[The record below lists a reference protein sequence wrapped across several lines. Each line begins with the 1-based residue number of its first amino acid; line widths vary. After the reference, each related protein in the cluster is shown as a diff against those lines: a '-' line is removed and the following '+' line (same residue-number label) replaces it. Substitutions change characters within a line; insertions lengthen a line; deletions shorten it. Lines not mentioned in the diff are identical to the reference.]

1 MGDDLY
7 PRFSP
12 DGARIAFFRGTQSHR
27 DAWVLDVAE
36 PARARS
42 TGSPRGLAY
51 GAAWLSPAGPL
62 LIAADWFG
70 QRSLNLLDPARGTAT
85 AVGARGARFPDVS
98 RNGDIVFENAVYAAN
113 LFLVD
118 PAAPD
123 AKPRVQWPATRYTNQ
138 PEYSPDGSRVV
149 FASNRDGSQ
158 ALFVGTVDGAATRL
172 ALSPDFIYM
181 RPHWSHDGRTI
192 YAIRA
197 SRRED
202 GTRLQQAI
210 RVAVD
215 TGAVEVLSALGNDV
229 FDVREANAG
238 RALIVGETAGN
249 AARVLRKSAPDTPAE
264 RLPLPLVGN
273 YQVAGNRIAFTQ
285 PELTGLTLCDL
296 GTLKCEPVAVPV
308 SEANRF
314 DWLLTHDAVWYRTAA
329 APDELVRYDLS
340 RRAIGWRSAF
350 APTAFGLAFAVRPDG
365 RALLV
370 AREEPPAIDL
380 MLAPRAA
387 TRVR

>member
-1 MGDDLY
+1 M
-7 PRFSP
+7 PIRRS
-12 DGARIAFFRGTQSHR
+12 
-27 DAWVLDVAE
+27 
-36 PARARS
+36 ARS

-51 GAAWLSPAGPL
+51 GAAWLAPEGPL
-62 LIAADWFG
+62 LVAADWFG

-98 RNGDIVFENAVYAAN
+98 RGGDIVFENAVYAAN

-118 PAAPD
+118 PAAPE
-123 AKPRVQWPATRYTNQ
+123 AKPRAQWPATRYTNQ
-138 PEYSPDGSRVV
+138 PEYSPDGARVV

-158 ALFVGTVDGAATRL
+158 ALFVGTVGGAATRL
-172 ALSPDFIYM
+172 ALSADFIYM
-181 RPHWSHDGRTI
+181 RPHWSHDGRAI
-192 YAIRA
+192 YAVRA

-202 GTRLQQAI
+202 GTRVQQGI
-210 RVAVD
+210 RIAVD
-215 TGAVEVLSALGNDV
+215 TGAVDVLSALGDDV
-229 FDVREANAG
+229 FDVREADAG
-238 RALIVGETAGN
+238 RALIVGEVAGN
-249 AARVLRKSAPDTPAE
+249 AARVLRRSAPDAPAE
-264 RLPLPLVGN
+264 RLPLPLAGN

-308 SEANRF
+308 GEANRF
-314 DWLLTHDAVWYRTAA
+314 DWLLTDDAVWYRTAA
-329 APDELVRYDLS
+329 APDELVRFDLA

-380 MLAPRAA
+380 MLAPRARA
-387 TRVR
+387 LTPRPVAPK